1 MEAQILIERS
11 RDSTIGK
18 KRELLSISEM
28 VERKWPEAKIRSI
41 VSRGGGIPDE
51 DAPDVEACMRFW
63 VVTSTSQLDEDK
75 SSQKASM
82 AMQAQVDSGF
92 VDGLFGSSMEAAAG
106 QGSMAPGALNELMAS
121 TSGQPALLA
130 PAGHLGPTSQSHTH
144 KYPHTHMCL
153 YECIYVYD
161 CIRIHYSIHS
171 YIHPSIPSILHTYA
185 HTILLKYIFYYIILS
200 YNKKLILS
208 MCFKI

>member
-1 MEAQILIERS
+1 MARS
-11 RDSTIGK
+11 
-18 KRELLSISEM
+18 RELLSISEM

-75 SSQKASM
+75 FSQKASM

-144 KYPHTHMCL
+144 KYPHTR
-153 YECIYVYD
+153 VYMSAYMYM
-161 CIRIHYSIHS
+161 IVYA
-171 YIHPSIPSILHTYA
+171 YIIPSIHTYIRPSHPYCI
-185 HTILLKYIFYYIILS
+185 HTHIQS
-200 YNKKLILS
+200 
-208 MCFKI
+208 C